1 MYVVDKKTDIVGLF
15 VSDTEVME
23 LDQNKFDSLFSANR
37 QMSNDFS
44 LNTGD
49 STSGQLTKK
58 FTDLGLQ
65 VYLLETTSDKEI
77 NARQYRDSAIMA
89 SANGGWTKDY
99 QKPLMTDHI
108 INSSWG
114 DTPSMLGRVKDSY
127 YVRRDNGKVMASTK
141 NDLPN
146 QVKAHFLDKEK
157 TGTGFN
163 ILKCDINDKGVQS
176 IIDREFV
183 TFSQGSVYTKADCN
197 VCGNSYYHEDCNH
210 RIGETYE
217 KDGKSIKCIPILDGR
232 RPVEISRVYI
242 PANDTSQK
250 VVYNTKTGKILS
262 DDEVIAL
269 LNDTTAP
276 GSNDN
281 QGEVDAMETND
292 SQNTE
297 TQGNQSSDNNNTGG
311 GIVVNALLKNAIVDN
326 AELQLDK
333 VANDAFKAKVLE
345 VLDEAKTE
353 DELEIVRKLVKLV
366 GNATA
371 EDFKFEAYKPT
382 NDNGEEEE
390 ENIEDQMAAEQTA
403 GGQANDNQEIDMA
416 NMTDEQ
422 KAAFEKM
429 KKDLAEANEKIKG
442 LNNSDSN
449 NPFSQKTD
457 VQGTDTQGAGNQQQ
471 KNDSTTPETDTVLEF
486 LGY

>member
-15 VSDTEVME
+15 VSDTEMME
-23 LDQNKFDSLFSANR
+23 LDQNKFDSLFSVNR
-37 QMSNDFS
+37 KTSNDFS

-114 DTPSMLGRVKDSY
+114 DTPSMLGRVRDSY
-127 YVRRDNGKVMASTK
+127 YVRRDNGRVMASTK

-232 RPVEISRVYI
+232 RPVEISRVYN

-292 SQNTE
+292 SQNTG

-333 VANDAFKAKVLE
+333 VANDAFKTKVLE

-382 NDNGEEEE
+382 SDNGEEEA
-390 ENIEDQMAAEQTA
+390 NTEDQSTTGQSA
-403 GGQANDNQEIDMA
+403 GGQAEDNQEIDMA

-422 KAAFEKM
+422 KTAFEKM

-457 VQGTDTQGAGNQQQ
+457 GQGTDTQGAENQQQ
-471 KNDSTTPETDTVLEF
+471 KNDSITPETDTVLEF

>member
-1 MYVVDKKTDIVGLF
+1 M
-15 VSDTEVME
+15 
-23 LDQNKFDSLFSANR
+23 
-37 QMSNDFS
+37 
-44 LNTGD
+44 GD
-49 STSGQLTKK
+49 
-58 FTDLGLQ
+58 
-65 VYLLETTSDKEI
+65 Y
-77 NARQYRDSAIMA
+77 
-89 SANGGWTKDY
+89 
-99 QKPLMTDHI
+99 
-108 INSSWG
+108 
-114 DTPSMLGRVKDSY
+114 
-127 YVRRDNGKVMASTK
+127 
-141 NDLPN
+141 
-146 QVKAHFLDKEK
+146 
-157 TGTGFN
+157 
-163 ILKCDINDKGVQS
+163 
-176 IIDREFV
+176 
-183 TFSQGSVYTKADCN
+183 
-197 VCGNSYYHEDCNH
+197 
-210 RIGETYE
+210 GE
-217 KDGKSIKCIPILDGR
+217 
-232 RPVEISRVYI
+232 
-242 PANDTSQK
+242 K

-269 LNDTTAP
+269 LNDTAAP

-281 QGEVDAMETND
+281 QGEDDAMKTND
-292 SQNTE
+292 SQNPG

-382 NDNGEEEE
+382 NDNGEEEA
-390 ENIEDQMAAEQTA
+390 NTEDQSAAGQTA
-403 GGQANDNQEIDMA
+403 GGQANDNQEIDTA

-457 VQGTDTQGAGNQQQ
+457 GQGTDTQGAENQQQ
-471 KNDSTTPETDTVLEF
+471 KNDSTNPETDTVLEF

>member
-15 VSDTEVME
+15 VSDTEMME
-23 LDQNKFDSLFSANR
+23 LDQNKFDSLFSVNR
-37 QMSNDFS
+37 KASNDFS

-89 SANGGWTKDY
+89 SASGGWTKDY

-163 ILKCDINDKGVQS
+163 ILKCDINDKGVQN

-183 TFSQGSVYTKADCN
+183 TFSQGSVYTKAGCN

-232 RPVEISRVYI
+232 RPVEISRVYN

-262 DDEVIAL
+262 DDEVIDL

-366 GNATA
+366 GNATT

-382 NDNGEEEE
+382 SDNGEEEA
-390 ENIEDQMAAEQTA
+390 NTEDQSTTGQTA
-403 GGQANDNQEIDMA
+403 GGQAEDNQEIDMA

-422 KAAFEKM
+422 KTAFEKM

-457 VQGTDTQGAGNQQQ
+457 GQGTDTQGAENQQQ
-471 KNDSTTPETDTVLEF
+471 RNDSITPETDTVLEF

>member
-77 NARQYRDSAIMA
+77 NSRQYRDSAIMA
-89 SANGGWTKDY
+89 SASGGWTKDY

-114 DTPSMLGRVKDSY
+114 DTPSMLGRVRDSY

-197 VCGNSYYHEDCNH
+197 ICGNSYYNEDCNH

-232 RPVEISRVYI
+232 RPVEVSRVFN

-250 VVYNTKTGKILS
+250 VVYNTKTGKMLS

-269 LNDTTAP
+269 LNDTAAT
-276 GSNDN
+276 GSNDSQN
-281 QGEVDAMETND
+281 TDGSMQTND
-292 SQNTE
+292 SQNPG
-297 TQGNQSSDNNNTGG
+297 TQGNQSSDNNTEGG
-311 GIVVNALLKNAIVDN
+311 KIVNALLKNAIVDN

-333 VANDAFKAKVLE
+333 VANDGLKAKFLE

-390 ENIEDQMAAEQTA
+390 EENTEDQMAAEQTA